1 MIYMMLVP
9 RRNFD
14 LFDDFFKDDF
24 FTKKENSLMK
34 TDIKE
39 TKDNYIIEMDLPGY
53 EKENINLSL
62 KDGYLTISANV
73 HKETNEKDE
82 EKYLRQERFY
92 GECSRSFFVG
102 EDVEVEDIKASF
114 RNGILNLEVPKVDP
128 KKKLD
133 EKKYV
138 EISD

>member
-1 MIYMMLVP
+1 MMLMP
-9 RRNFD
+9 RRGFH
-14 LFDDFFKDDF
+14 LFDDDFFNDDF
-24 FTKKENSLMK
+24 FTEREKNHFSLMK

-39 TKDNYIIEMDLPGY
+39 NDENYLLEVDLPGY
-53 EKENINLSL
+53 QKEDI
-62 KDGYLTISANV
+62 KIDVHEGYLTIHAKKNEESSDK
-73 HKETNEKDE
+73 KEN
-82 EKYLRQERFY
+82 YVRRERFY

-114 RNGILNLEVPKVDP
+114 RNGILNLEVPKVDL